1 MTERVIWDRVEVEQ
15 ERCTVS
21 WERVVGETGEWLGV
35 EWDMEGRG
43 KNDEEHVG
51 GQALQLYEEGV
62 GDSGRDC
69 GGGCQGQVLGGGGGG
84 QDCWIQQKENLE
96 LHADIGTKFV
106 EVPGFDQ
113 MR

>member
-51 GQALQLYEEGV
+51 TRYFIPLRVARHC
-62 GDSGRDC
+62 S
-69 GGGCQGQVLGGGGGG
+69 
-84 QDCWIQQKENLE
+84 
-96 LHADIGTKFV
+96 F
-106 EVPGFDQ
+106 
-113 MR
+113 MRKG